1 MTDSEALSKAIENSG
16 LKLTFIANKLE
27 LSREGFYKKLNNQ
40 TEFKASEIVKL
51 QDILNL
57 SNKERDKI
65 FLQTKL
71 NKNQPQRG
79 ETNGF
84 NRIVKQNA

>member
-51 QDILNL
+51 QYILNL

-65 FLQTKL
+65 FFT
-71 NKNQPQRG
+71 NKV
-79 ETNGF
+79 E
-84 NRIVKQNA
+84 

>member
-57 SNKERDKI
+57 SNNERDKI
-65 FLQTKL
+65 F
-71 NKNQPQRG
+71 
-79 ETNGF
+79 F
-84 NRIVKQNA
+84 YKQS

>member
-65 FLQTKL
+65 FFTDKV
-71 NKNQPQRG
+71 
-79 ETNGF
+79 E
-84 NRIVKQNA
+84 

>member
-1 MTDSEALSKAIENSG
+1 VTDSEALSKAIENSG

-65 FLQTKL
+65 FFT
-71 NKNQPQRG
+71 NKV
-79 ETNGF
+79 E
-84 NRIVKQNA
+84 

>member
-65 FLQTKL
+65 SFT
-71 NKNQPQRG
+71 NKV
-79 ETNGF
+79 E
-84 NRIVKQNA
+84 

>member
-51 QDILNL
+51 QDTLNL

-65 FLQTKL
+65 FFT
-71 NKNQPQRG
+71 NKV
-79 ETNGF
+79 E
-84 NRIVKQNA
+84 

>member
-51 QDILNL
+51 QEILNL

-65 FLQTKL
+65 FFT
-71 NKNQPQRG
+71 NKV
-79 ETNGF
+79 E
-84 NRIVKQNA
+84 

>member
-51 QDILNL
+51 QNILNL

-65 FLQTKL
+65 FFT
-71 NKNQPQRG
+71 NKV
-79 ETNGF
+79 E
-84 NRIVKQNA
+84 

>member
-65 FLQTKL
+65 FFI
-71 NKNQPQRG
+71 NKV
-79 ETNGF
+79 E
-84 NRIVKQNA
+84 

>member
-16 LKLTFIANKLE
+16 LKLTYIANKLE

-65 FLQTKL
+65 FFT
-71 NKNQPQRG
+71 NKV
-79 ETNGF
+79 E
-84 NRIVKQNA
+84 

>member
-57 SNKERDKI
+57 SNKESDQI
-65 FLQTKL
+65 FFT
-71 NKNQPQRG
+71 NKV
-79 ETNGF
+79 E
-84 NRIVKQNA
+84 

>member
-1 MTDSEALSKAIENSG
+1 MTDSEALSKSIENSG

-65 FLQTKL
+65 FFT
-71 NKNQPQRG
+71 NKV
-79 ETNGF
+79 E
-84 NRIVKQNA
+84 

>member
-16 LKLTFIANKLE
+16 LKLAFIANKLE

-65 FLQTKL
+65 FFT
-71 NKNQPQRG
+71 NKV
-79 ETNGF
+79 E
-84 NRIVKQNA
+84 

>member
-57 SNKERDKI
+57 SNNERDKI
-65 FLQTKL
+65 FFT
-71 NKNQPQRG
+71 NKV
-79 ETNGF
+79 E
-84 NRIVKQNA
+84 

>member
-1 MTDSEALSKAIENSG
+1 MTDSKALSKAIENSG

-65 FLQTKL
+65 FFT
-71 NKNQPQRG
+71 NKV
-79 ETNGF
+79 E
-84 NRIVKQNA
+84 

>member
-57 SNKERDKI
+57 SNKESDKI
-65 FLQTKL
+65 FFT
-71 NKNQPQRG
+71 NKV
-79 ETNGF
+79 E
-84 NRIVKQNA
+84 

>member
-51 QDILNL
+51 LNL

-65 FLQTKL
+65 FFT
-71 NKNQPQRG
+71 NKV
-79 ETNGF
+79 E
-84 NRIVKQNA
+84 